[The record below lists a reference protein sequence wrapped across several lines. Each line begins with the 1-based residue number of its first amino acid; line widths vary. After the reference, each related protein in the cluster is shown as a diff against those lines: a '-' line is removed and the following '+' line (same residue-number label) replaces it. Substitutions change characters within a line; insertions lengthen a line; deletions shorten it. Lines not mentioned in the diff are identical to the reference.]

1 MINEDN
7 FAERLSQL
15 KETWQ
20 VSAKGNESGYRTEL
34 QLYKQN

>member
-15 KETWQ
+15 REARQ
-20 VSAKGNESGYRTEL
+20 VSCKGNESGYRTEL
-34 QLYKQN
+34 QLYKQD